1 MKKPSLPDATYES
14 LSNVLRQEGMS
25 GWLRLLSM
33 AASCSSISNCPQL
46 EMACTAKPLIATR
59 LPSLCLACKEAL
71 KPEKLLRC

>member
-1 MKKPSLPDATYES
+1 MKKTSLPDES
-14 LSNVLRQEGMS
+14 LTNVLRQEGMP
-25 GWLRLLSM
+25 GQLMLLSM

-71 KPEKLLRC
+71 KLEKLYHC